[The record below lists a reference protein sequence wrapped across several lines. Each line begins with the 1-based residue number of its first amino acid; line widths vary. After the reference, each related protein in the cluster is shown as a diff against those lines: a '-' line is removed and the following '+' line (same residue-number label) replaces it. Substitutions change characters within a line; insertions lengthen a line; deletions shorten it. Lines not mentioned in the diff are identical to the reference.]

1 MAGVMPHTDKAL
13 NPVAADQ
20 TVEAELA
27 TLVSEYLQYHRCTQ
41 AYEVREERALGGA
54 SSRRPRMSRHHALIV
69 RRVVARLSRLPR
81 LATGA
86 ARCGNIVAAAC

>member
-27 TLVSEYLQYHRCTQ
+27 TLVSEYLQYHRAPKRTRC
-41 AYEVREERALGGA
+41 ERSRALGGA